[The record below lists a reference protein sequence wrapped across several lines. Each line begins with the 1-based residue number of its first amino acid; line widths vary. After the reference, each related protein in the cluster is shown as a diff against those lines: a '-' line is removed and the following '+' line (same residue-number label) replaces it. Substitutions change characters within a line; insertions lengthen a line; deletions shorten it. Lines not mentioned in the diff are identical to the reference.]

1 VLPVYL
7 ALGLHLLQTRGK
19 DIVRIKDFRA
29 ASKDDIAAVHTMAY
43 VKGLEKVMTRAEDEG
58 IIFLDG
64 TGPTYATPTTYHD
77 SVLAAGAG
85 FALVDSVV
93 FISHFLIH
101 LHWFQQAP
109 MF

>member
-43 VKGLEKVMTRAEDEG
+43 VKGLEKASVSPQMV
-58 IIFLDG
+58 
-64 TGPTYATPTTYHD
+64 
-77 SVLAAGAG
+77 VLASDKYYHHSLVTEFHLLICG
-85 FALVDSVV
+85 FS
-93 FISHFLIH
+93 SS
-101 LHWFQQAP
+101 P
-109 MF
+109 ES

>member
-64 TGPTYATPTTYHD
+64 TGPTYATPT
-77 SVLAAGAG
+77 VCL
-85 FALVDSVV
+85 
-93 FISHFLIH
+93 
-101 LHWFQQAP
+101 QPAP
-109 MF
+109 VKFVSL

>member
-1 VLPVYL
+1 
-7 ALGLHLLQTRGK
+7 LLQTRGK

-64 TGPTYATPTTYHD
+64 TGPTYATPTVCLQPAPVK
-77 SVLAAGAG
+77 SVSL
-85 FALVDSVV
+85 
-93 FISHFLIH
+93 
-101 LHWFQQAP
+101 
-109 MF
+109 